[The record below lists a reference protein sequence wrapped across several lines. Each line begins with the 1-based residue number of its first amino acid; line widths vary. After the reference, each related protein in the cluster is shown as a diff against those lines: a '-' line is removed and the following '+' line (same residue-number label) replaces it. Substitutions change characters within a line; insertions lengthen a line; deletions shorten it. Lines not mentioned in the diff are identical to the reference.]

1 MKVSVIYTDETE
13 YEIDSAEIDIKHRCV
28 YSLSPE
34 GWIRDVIPFE
44 NIFIASYIDND
55 DDDEIDDEIY

>member
-1 MKVSVIYTDETE
+1 MKVLVTYTDETE
-13 YEIDSAEIDIKHRCV
+13 SDMDNAEIDIKHRCV